1 MTQSSIVSTGLTE
14 WIPAGDAEPP
24 AIDRLL
30 EAVMSALEEANMTP
44 SELDAIVCNTT
55 ALPFDEEQH
64 IPLSSQHFS
73 HRLADK
79 LGLYEAECL
88 NVSAACAST
97 AIAMDTAASKIQT
110 GSADTVLVAG
120 VDNSPEGFFYQGP
133 STLDTDKAISY
144 PLETVGVPNPA
155 FWGMWARRRAHEI
168 GTSIEDLKNV
178 MATVKEI
185 QSRNAAH
192 NPRARYTQ
200 EFSKAEV
207 LESPVVTDPLHLY
220 MICGISSGA
229 GAAIV
234 TNKEKSTEYTDK
246 PVDIAASEV
255 GSPVHSEPSPRLV
268 QFATAGGDRAGS
280 PFVEW
285 RKPIEAAYDAAG
297 ITEDDLDIIECHDAS
312 SFHTLNWL
320 DQIMGWDRERTD
332 QFVRDE
338 EIDRDGNL
346 PVNLSG
352 GSLSFGESVM
362 SQGTM
367 MVHELVQQFR
377 GDAGKRQA
385 RNDPETGLCT
395 MYGAY
400 GAYGAIVLENGWK

>member
-14 WIPAGDAEPP
+14 WIEAGSAEPP

-30 EAVMSALEEANMTP
+30 DAVTSALDRADIKP
-44 SELDAIVCNTT
+44 SELDAIICNTT
-55 ALPFDEEQH
+55 ALPYDEEQH
-64 IPLSSQHFS
+64 IPLSSQHFA

-79 LGLYEAECL
+79 LGTHSAECL

-97 AIAMDTAASKIQT
+97 AITLDTADTKIQT
-110 GSADTVLVAG
+110 GSVDTVLVAG

-144 PLETVGVPNPA
+144 PLETVGIPNPA
-155 FWGMWARRRAHEI
+155 YWGMWARRRAHEM
-168 GTSIEDLKNV
+168 GTSIEDLKGV
-178 MATVKEI
+178 MAKVKEI
-185 QSRNAAH
+185 QSRNASN
-192 NPRARYTQ
+192 NPKSLYTD
-200 EFSKAEV
+200 EFSKEEI
-207 LESPVVTDPLHLY
+207 LDSPVVTDPLHLY
-220 MICGISSGA
+220 MICAISSGA
-229 GAAIV
+229 GAAV
-234 TNKEKSTEYTDK
+234 VMNKKKAEEHTDH
-246 PVDIAASEV
+246 PVDIVASEV
-255 GSPVHSEPSPRLV
+255 GSPVYSEPAPRLV
-268 QFATAGGDRAGS
+268 HFATAGGDRAGS

-285 RKPIEAAYDAAG
+285 RKPIEAAYDAAD
-297 ITEDDLDIIECHDAS
+297 ITADDLDIIECHDAS

-320 DQIMGWDRERTD
+320 DQIMGWDRQKTD

-338 EIDRDGNL
+338 EIDRDGEL

-367 MVHELVQQFR
+367 MVHELVQQIR
-377 GDAGKRQA
+377 GDAGDRQA
-385 RNDPETGLCT
+385 HNSPETGLCT

-400 GAYGAIVLENGWK
+400 GAYGAIILEDGLA

>member
-1 MTQSSIVSTGLTE
+1 MTQSSIVSTGLTD
-14 WIPAGDAEPP
+14 WIEAGSAEPK

-30 EAVMSALEEANMTP
+30 EAATSALKEAELKP
-44 SELDAIVCNTT
+44 SELDAIICNTT

-64 IPLSSQHFS
+64 IPLSSQHFA
-73 HRLADK
+73 HRLADQ
-79 LGLYEAECL
+79 LGTYDAECM

-97 AIAMDTAASKIQT
+97 AIALDAADSKIQT
-110 GSADTVLVAG
+110 GSVDTVLVAG

-133 STLDTDKAISY
+133 STLDTDTTISY
-144 PLETVGVPNPA
+144 PLEAVGIPNPGY
-155 FWGMWARRRAHEI
+155 WGMWARRRAHDM
-168 GTSIEDLKNV
+168 GTSIEDLKDV

-192 NPRARYTQ
+192 NPRARYTE
-200 EFSKAEV
+200 EFSKEEV
-207 LESPVVTDPLHLY
+207 LESPMVTDPLHLY
-220 MICGISSGA
+220 MICAISSGA
-229 GAAIV
+229 GAAVI
-234 TNKEKSTEYTDK
+234 TNKDKAQEHTEK

-255 GSPVHSEPSPRLV
+255 GSPVYSEPSPRLV
-268 QFATAGGDRAGS
+268 HFATAGGDRADS
-280 PFVEW
+280 PFIEW
-285 RKPIEAAYDAAG
+285 RKPIEAAYEAAN
-297 ITEDDLDIIECHDAS
+297 ITAEDLDIIECHDAS

-320 DQIMGWDRERTD
+320 DQIMGWDGERTD

-338 EIDRDGNL
+338 EMDRDGEL

-377 GDAGKRQA
+377 GDAGQRQA
-385 RNDPETGLCT
+385 QNSPETGLCT

-400 GAYGAIVLENGWK
+400 GAYGATILEQGW